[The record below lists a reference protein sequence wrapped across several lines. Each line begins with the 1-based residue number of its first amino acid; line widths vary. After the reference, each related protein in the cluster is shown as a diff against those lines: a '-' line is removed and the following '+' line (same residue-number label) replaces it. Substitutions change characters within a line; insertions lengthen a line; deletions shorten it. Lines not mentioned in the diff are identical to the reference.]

1 MGKEACWVGI
11 GPRSTS
17 SEYPRPVRRI
27 NVVGTS
33 GSGKTTFARRISKEL
48 GLPFLESDAI
58 YHQPNWEP
66 LDTDDFRRIVQ
77 EFTAQEAWIVDGN
90 YSIARDITWGR
101 ADTVIFLDL
110 ARWAVMAQIIP
121 RTLRRAARKEELW
134 NGNRETFKY
143 LLTRTDENV
152 LWWAWK
158 THAKNRERY
167 KAAFSDPKW
176 SHIEFVR
183 LNTRARIKSFQT

>member
-1 MGKEACWVGI
+1 
-11 GPRSTS
+11 
-17 SEYPRPVRRI
+17 
-27 NVVGTS
+27 VGTS
-33 GSGKTTFARRISKEL
+33 GSGKTTFARRLSKEL

-66 LDTDDFRRIVQ
+66 LDTDDFRRIVK
-77 EFTAQEAWIVDGN
+77 EFTAQVGWIVDGN

-110 ARWAVMAQIIP
+110 PRWAVMAQIIP

-167 KAAFSDPKW
+167 EAASSNPKW
-176 SHIEFVR
+176 SHIEFIH
-183 LNTRARIKSFQT
+183 LKTRAEIASFQT